1 METGKLGRLAFIIG
15 LATTVGAA
23 GCFLGEEETSDGKG
37 EVVAGGDTAAVLRST
52 LILDTGCTAAK
63 VGPRHLLL
71 AARCVADNPAMVP
84 GKTITFKTASQ
95 LRTIAAP
102 ETNDVLE
109 PTDAGANGEEAE
121 EAEETEET
129 EEEVDDTADAGAAA
143 SDETNEDAPKK
154 PANKSDREATI
165 EEVEIH
171 PSYTAKCADDACA
184 FGAIGASDAKD
195 IAVLILDADL
205 ETVPTIPVDLDSV
218 GQSDALLA
226 VGSGCEKLDGTPVG
240 VKTFKTIAVPAK
252 TVNHSG
258 SPYIEDP
265 ALVSRLN
272 AGYVVTPAF
281 GWRPTEP
288 RICKTDIGAPLF
300 RGGQAAVAGITS
312 NFTTFESEELVPVTL
327 HHTKVDATSK
337 VGTWLKSLGVET
349 THSCSEAAGGCVK
362 KGYDGGAPGT
372 QAAPKTDNGTAP
384 GDEDA
389 GDELIPGDEDGGVE
403 EEEGPVSNE
412 LPDQAE
418 EEELPEYEEDYYPS
432 GSGEDYS
439 DWDAG
444 PRKKKKKKA
453 SGCSAAPGSMPAGG
467 DGMALVLGV
476 AIVGAALRRRRSTA
490 G

>member
-1 METGKLGRLAFIIG
+1 MDTGKLGRLAFIIG

-23 GCFLGEEETSDGKG
+23 GCFLGEEETLAGKG
-37 EVVAGGDTAAVLRST
+37 EVVAGGETSAVLRST

-71 AARCVADNPAMVP
+71 AARCVADNPALVP
-84 GKTITFKTASQ
+84 GKTITFKAASE
-95 LRTIAAP
+95 LKTIALP
-102 ETNDVLE
+102 DTNDVLE
-109 PTDAGANGEEAE
+109 PADAGANDDESEEEGEEE
-121 EAEETEET
+121 GDEAS
-129 EEEVDDTADAGAAA
+129 DAGKADAA
-143 SDETNEDAPKK
+143 SADGTNDDAPKK

-171 PSYTAKCADDACA
+171 PSYTARCTDDACA
-184 FGAIGASDAKD
+184 FGAIGASDAID

-205 ETVPTIPVDLDSV
+205 ETVPTIPIDLDAV

-240 VKTFKTIAVPAK
+240 VKTFKTMAVPAK

-258 SPYIEDP
+258 SPYIDDP

-272 AGYVVTPAF
+272 EGYVVTPGV

-288 RICKTDIGAPLF
+288 RVCKTDIGAPLF
-300 RGGQAAVAGITS
+300 RAGQAAVAGITS
-312 NFTTFESEELVPVTL
+312 NFTMFDSGDLVPVTL
-327 HHTKVDATSK
+327 HHTKVDAASK
-337 VGTWLKSLGVET
+337 VGTWLKTLGVET
-349 THSCSEAAGGCVK
+349 THSCSEAAGGCTK

-372 QAAPKTDNGTAP
+372 QAAPKPDNGTAP

-389 GDELIPGDEDGGVE
+389 GDELVPGDEDAGV
-403 EEEGPVSNE
+403 EEEGPVSDE
-412 LPDQAE
+412 LPEQGE
-418 EEELPEYEEDYYPS
+418 EAELPEYEDDYYPS

-453 SGCSAAPGSMPAGG
+453 SGCSAAPGSMPSGG

-476 AIVGAALRRRRSTA
+476 AIAGAALRRRRSTER
-490 G
+490 